1 MKNEKLTLITL
12 FTFFFLLS
20 ASLFYLMIAKDIKVR
35 EDQVEKM
42 QAPREAETPQLWP
55 KVEIRTSR

>member
-20 ASLFYLMIAKDIKVR
+20 ASLFYLMIAKDLKLKQEQI
-35 EDQVEKM
+35 EKI
-42 QAPREAETPQLWP
+42 QAPKETESPQIWP